1 MKLEK
6 ISFNHKNVVNLFI
19 AYELDT
25 WSRDLNMDFTLGD
38 CLFGAFKLTENA
50 DLDKYGYSGYSTG
63 FDTCSLVSLSGGD
76 WGKNVVFVLDNSSLT
91 HTDNRKKT
99 PYFLVKV

>member
-1 MKLEK
+1 
-6 ISFNHKNVVNLFI
+6 
-19 AYELDT
+19 
-25 WSRDLNMDFTLGD
+25 MDFTLGD

-50 DLDKYGYSGYSTG
+50 DLDKYGYCGYSTG